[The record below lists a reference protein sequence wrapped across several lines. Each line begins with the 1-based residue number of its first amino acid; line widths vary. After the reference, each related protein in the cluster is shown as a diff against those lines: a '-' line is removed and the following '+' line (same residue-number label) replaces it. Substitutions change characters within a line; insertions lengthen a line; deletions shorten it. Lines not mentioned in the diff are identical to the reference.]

1 MKYINGYKQIGA
13 FSDNEVFEY
22 ILENLKDTIHTYD
35 FFVAW
40 EKVLRNVSEIEV
52 SLNILNTLIGKD
64 DVSHRLKGL
73 IKQYPQIVST
83 IPILIAVRDKN
94 IKISSEYGDIEYVFS
109 KKKYYTDEEIEKI
122 VFFADRCGF
131 LKIVE
136 DKSIKNL
143 VDYVIGVEVGLDT
156 NARKN
161 RSGIAMENLVEVY
174 VKSICIK
181 HGFKYLKQAT
191 VDKIKMKFNKSVST
205 DKADRHFD
213 FAVDTGEKLYLI
225 ETNYYSGGGSK
236 LKSVA
241 GEFSNLFSV
250 VKNDDVG
257 FIWVTDGKGWL
268 TSKRPLLEAFNIVDY
283 IININMINNGLLDEI
298 LSEGL

>member
-40 EKVLRNVSEIEV
+40 EKVLRNVSEIEI

-94 IKISSEYGDIEYVFS
+94 IKIASEYGDIEYVFS

-181 HGFKYLKQAT
+181 HGFKYLK
-191 VDKIKMKFNKSVST
+191 
-205 DKADRHFD
+205 
-213 FAVDTGEKLYLI
+213 
-225 ETNYYSGGGSK
+225 
-236 LKSVA
+236 
-241 GEFSNLFSV
+241 
-250 VKNDDVG
+250 
-257 FIWVTDGKGWL
+257 
-268 TSKRPLLEAFNIVDY
+268 
-283 IININMINNGLLDEI
+283 
-298 LSEGL
+298 

>member
-40 EKVLRNVSEIEV
+40 EKVLRNVSEIEI

-94 IKISSEYGDIEYVFS
+94 IKIASEYGDIEYVFS

-213 FAVDTGEKLYLI
+213 FAVDTGGKLYLI
-225 ETNYYSGGGSK
+225 ETNYYSGAGSK